1 MKLWIK
7 TLLML
12 GSIILVTAIAA
23 GGYTLTVLN
32 STTKAFKMT
41 YTNAGNEKTK
51 QVIQATE
58 PLTILLMGV
67 DTGGEGRGTSDSW
80 NGNSD
85 SQILMTLNPKTHTTT
100 MVSIERDTMTN
111 ILDADGN
118 IVSKQK
124 MNAAYPLGYNSGSS
138 SDGLKNAVSYA
149 MKTIGAQTG
158 INIDS
163 FATVNF
169 DGLVNMVDNVGGIDI
184 NNTTGQTLYISDT
197 EPQYTAKVPPG
208 KQHINGDQALVYT
221 RDRHHL
227 PNGDY
232 GRAAHQRE
240 VIAALMKKILALDN
254 ITRYEQFLN
263 EASKDFRTNIPINA
277 STITSLLGYKDC
289 FNKVVS
295 IQYEGVGEMVDGASY
310 QFMPTDIYLA
320 MQNIMKKSLDE
331 STVTTLPSS
340 LITYESVFGSGTAP
354 FYYLPSATV
363 TEKGKATV
371 TYGVDTQG
379 NLVSLNS
386 KNSGNYVSTSGGSV
400 QSDSSSDSSS
410 SASDSTATSS
420 SDSTYQQDST
430 YNDGYNNSN
439 DSTTSS
445 YGTDDTNTS
454 NYGYGTSQ

>member
-12 GSIILVTAIAA
+12 GSIILVTAVAA

-32 STTKAFKMT
+32 STTKAFKLT

-118 IVSKQK
+118 VVSKQK

-197 EPQYTAKVPPG
+197 EPQYTAKVPAG

-240 VIAALMKKILALDN
+240 VLAALMKKVLALDN

-263 EASKDFRTNIPINA
+263 EVSKDFRTNIPINA

-295 IQYEGVGEMVDGASY
+295 IQYEGVGEMVNGTSY

-331 STVTTLPSS
+331 STVTTLPSN

-379 NLVSLNS
+379 NLVALNS

-400 QSDSSSDSSS
+400 QSASSSGSASSS
-410 SASDSTATSS
+410 SVSDSTATSNA
-420 SDSTYQQDST
+420 DSTNQQNNT
-430 YNDGYNNSN
+430 YNDSYNNN
-439 DSTTSS
+439 DSTT
-445 YGTDDTNTS
+445 
-454 NYGYGTSQ
+454 YGYGTDNTNTGAYNGTGQ

>member
-1 MKLWIK
+1 
-7 TLLML
+7 
-12 GSIILVTAIAA
+12 
-23 GGYTLTVLN
+23 
-32 STTKAFKMT
+32 
-41 YTNAGNEKTK
+41 
-51 QVIQATE
+51 
-58 PLTILLMGV
+58 
-67 DTGGEGRGTSDSW
+67 
-80 NGNSD
+80 
-85 SQILMTLNPKTHTTT
+85 
-100 MVSIERDTMTN
+100 
-111 ILDADGN
+111 
-118 IVSKQK
+118 
-124 MNAAYPLGYNSGSS
+124 
-138 SDGLKNAVSYA
+138 
-149 MKTIGAQTG
+149 
-158 INIDS
+158 
-163 FATVNF
+163 
-169 DGLVNMVDNVGGIDI
+169 
-184 NNTTGQTLYISDT
+184 
-197 EPQYTAKVPPG
+197 
-208 KQHINGDQALVYT
+208 
-221 RDRHHL
+221 
-227 PNGDY
+227 
-232 GRAAHQRE
+232 
-240 VIAALMKKILALDN
+240 MKKILALDN

-363 TEKGKATV
+363 TEKGKSTV

-400 QSDSSSDSSS
+400 QSDSSSGSSS
-410 SASDSTATSS
+410 SSSDSTATSS
-420 SDSTYQQDST
+420 SDSTYQQDNT

-445 YGTDDTNTS
+445 YGTDDTNTG